1 MTEGPTQSIDHQA
14 RMEERLLGEA
24 MLGTASESVAGNN
37 GTDLHEPVRRV
48 RDLKR
53 RFHSGLSDF
62 AEAHDQYLDDA
73 FNQ

>member
-14 RMEERLLGEA
+14 RMEERLLGEV
-24 MLGTASESVAGNN
+24 MLGTASASVAGNN
-37 GTDLHEPVRRV
+37 STGLHEPACRV

-53 RFHSGLSDF
+53 RFRSGLSDF

-73 FNQ
+73 FDQ